1 MQQQLAYLDSISLDT
16 DKIRP
21 ALVDLAA
28 VEPLS
33 PIKPK
38 KSLILA
44 LSVVLGGMIG
54 VMFVL
59 IRSAVRNR
67 KAKVEA

>member
-1 MQQQLAYLDSISLDT
+1 MQARIKDDSLIPGLVGMQQQLAYLDSISLDT

-21 ALVDLAA
+21 AIVDLEA

-38 KSLILA
+38 K
-44 LSVVLGGMIG
+44 
-54 VMFVL
+54 F
-59 IRSAVRNR
+59 
-67 KAKVEA
+67 